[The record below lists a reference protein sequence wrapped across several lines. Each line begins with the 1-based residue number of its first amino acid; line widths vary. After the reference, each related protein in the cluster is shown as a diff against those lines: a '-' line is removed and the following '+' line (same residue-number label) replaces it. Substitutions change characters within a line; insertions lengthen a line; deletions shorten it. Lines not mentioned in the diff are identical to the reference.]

1 MSRPADYL
9 YQLLPQV
16 HRTQDALR
24 GAPLRALLQV
34 ITEQVNVVEDD
45 IGQLYE
51 NWFIETCED
60 WVVPYIGELVGYRPV
75 LDAGSAGPVTTR
87 QEVANTIRLRRR
99 KGTIA
104 LLETLARDVAGWPA
118 RAVQF
123 YTLIGWTQHLNHQ
136 RLNRGATAS
145 LRDGDA
151 LDRLDGPF
159 DSIAHTV
166 GLRGRYNIADVG
178 LFVWRLKAYS
188 VTHTAARSIKVSG
201 GYGEGYTFSELGNDT
216 PLYNRP
222 VPETDPDH
230 IAEETN
236 LPGPI
241 RRRAFALKPS
251 DYYGEG
257 KSLAIYVHDWPCRG
271 ERGMVALEDII
282 PADLSDWL
290 AYRAPLGKVLVDPQR
305 GRMVFPTGQVPKRV
319 FVSYHYGFSADMG
332 GGEYRR
338 ALSQPLGA
346 RLYRVRKQA
355 GEGEFDT
362 IARALEQWQADK
374 AESKV
379 KAAVIEIADSCV
391 YHEALTLR
399 LDAGESLQL
408 RAASMTRPILR
419 LLDYYSDKPDQITI
433 SGGAAS
439 RLTLDGLLI
448 AGCGIEVE
456 GGRTRNDMQC
466 TPPQPDMC
474 DITIRHC
481 TLVPGWELD
490 CECEPQWAAEPSITL
505 RSTGALLRVEHS
517 ITGPVRVLGDE
528 TRYDPSVIRISD
540 SIVDAAHDGAL
551 VLGDERCGPA
561 FAVLHIA
568 RSTVIGNLHV
578 HALALVENSIFMGRV
593 LVARRQQGC
602 VRFCYVA
609 PGSRTPQR
617 FHCQPGPGN
626 DPRVRPRFTSTR
638 YGAPGYCQLALNCAE
653 EIVRGADDE
662 SEMGAFH
669 DLFQP
674 QRAANLRARLAEYTP
689 AGAQAA
695 IIYAS

>member
-1 MSRPADYL
+1 MTRPADYL
-9 YQLLPQV
+9 YELLPQV
-16 HRTQDALR
+16 HRSQDALR
-24 GAPLRALLQV
+24 GSPLRALLRV
-34 ITEQVNVVEDD
+34 IAEQVNVVEDD
-45 IGQLYE
+45 IAQLYE

-75 LDAGSAGPVTTR
+75 PEAGSAGPVSTR
-87 QEVANTIRLRRR
+87 AEVANTIRLRRR
-99 KGTIA
+99 KGTVA

-123 YTLIGWTQHLNHQ
+123 YTLMGWTQHLNHP
-136 RLNRGATAS
+136 RPTRGATAS

-166 GLRGRYNIADVG
+166 GLRGRYDIPDVG

-216 PLYNRP
+216 PLYSRP
-222 VPETDPDH
+222 VPETDPNH
-230 IAEETN
+230 IAEEVN
-236 LPGPI
+236 VPGPI
-241 RRRAFALKPS
+241 RRRAFARDPAA
-251 DYYGEG
+251 YYGEG
-257 KSLAIYVHDWPCRG
+257 KSLTIYVQDWPCRG
-271 ERGMVALEDII
+271 EHGMVAVDDIVA
-282 PADLSDWL
+282 ADLSDWL

-338 ALSQPLGA
+338 TLSQPLDA
-346 RLYRVRKQA
+346 RLYRVRKRPA
-355 GEGEFDT
+355 EGEFDT
-362 IARALEQWQADK
+362 VAKALAQWETDRPD
-374 AESKV
+374 SKV

-391 YHEALTLR
+391 YHEALAIR
-399 LDAGESLQL
+399 LEAGESLQL
-408 RAASMTRPILR
+408 RAASMARPILR
-419 LLDYYSDKPDQITI
+419 LLDYYSDKPDQIVI

-439 RLTLDGLLI
+439 RFVLDGLLV
-448 AGCGIEVE
+448 AGCGIEIE
-456 GGRTRNDMQC
+456 GGRTANDMQC
-466 TPPQPDMC
+466 TPPQPDLC
-474 DITIRHC
+474 DVTIRHC

-490 CECEPQWAAEPSITL
+490 CACEPQWAAEPSITL

-517 ITGPVRVLGDE
+517 IIGPIRVLGDE
-528 TRYDPSVIRISD
+528 TRYDPTTIRIAD
-540 SIVDAAHDGAL
+540 SIVDAAHEDAL
-551 VLGDERCGPA
+551 AFGDERCGPA
-561 FAVLHIA
+561 FAVLRIV
-568 RSTVIGNLHV
+568 RSTVFGHVHV
-578 HALALVENSIFMGRV
+578 HAVSLAENSIFMGRM
-593 LVARRQQGC
+593 LVARRQAGC
-602 VRFCYVA
+602 VRFCYLTPV
-609 PGSRTPQR
+609 SRTPQR
-617 FHCQPGPGN
+617 FHCQPDLAGGAL
-626 DPRVRPRFTSTR
+626 RARFTSTR
-638 YGAPGYCQLALNCAE
+638 YGAPGYCQLALDCPP

-669 DLFQP
+669 DLYQP
-674 QRAANLRARLAEYTP
+674 QRAANLRARLAEYSP

>member
-9 YQLLPQV
+9 YELLPQV

-24 GAPLRALLQV
+24 GNPLRALLRV

-45 IGQLYE
+45 IAQLYE
-51 NWFIETCED
+51 NWFIETCEE

-75 LDAGSAGPVTTR
+75 PEAGSAGPVTTR
-87 QEVANTIRLRRR
+87 AEVANTIRLRRR

-123 YTLIGWTQHLNHQ
+123 YTLMGWTQHLNHP
-136 RLNRGATAS
+136 RPTRGATAS

-166 GLRGRYNIADVG
+166 GLRGRYNIPDVG

-188 VTHTAARSIKVSG
+188 VTRTAARSIKVSG

-222 VPETDPDH
+222 LPETDPNH
-230 IAEETN
+230 IAEEIN
-236 LPGPI
+236 VPGPI
-241 RRRAFALKPS
+241 RRRAFALDPGAH
-251 DYYGEG
+251 YGEG
-257 KSLAIYVHDWPCRG
+257 KSLAIYVQDWPCRG
-271 ERGMVALEDII
+271 EHGMVPVEDIVA
-282 PADLSDWL
+282 ADLSDWL

-305 GRMVFPTGQVPKRV
+305 GRMVFPTGQMPKRV

-338 ALSQPLGA
+338 TLSQPLDA
-346 RLYRVRKQA
+346 RLYRVRKRA
-355 GEGEFDT
+355 AEGEFDT
-362 IARALEQWQADK
+362 VAKALAQW
-374 AESKV
+374 ESERPDAKV

-391 YHEALTLR
+391 YHEALAIR
-399 LDAGESLQL
+399 LEAGESLQL
-408 RAASMTRPILR
+408 RAASMARPILR
-419 LLDYYSDKPDQITI
+419 LLDYYSDKPDQIVI

-439 RLTLDGLLI
+439 RFVLDGLLI
-448 AGCGIEVE
+448 AGCGIEIE
-456 GGRTRNDMQC
+456 GGRTANDMRC
-466 TPPQPDMC
+466 TPPQPDLC
-474 DITIRHC
+474 DVAIRHC

-517 ITGPVRVLGDE
+517 IIGPIRVLGDE
-528 TRYDPSVIRISD
+528 TRYDPTTIRIAD
-540 SIVDAAHDGAL
+540 SIVDAAHDDAL
-551 VLGDERCGPA
+551 AFGDERRGPA
-561 FAVLHIA
+561 FAVLQIA
-568 RSTVIGNLHV
+568 RSTVFGHV
-578 HALALVENSIFMGRV
+578 HAHAVSLAENSIFMGRM
-593 LVARRQQGC
+593 LVARRQGGC
-602 VRFCYVA
+602 VRFCYLT

-617 FHCQPGPGN
+617 FHCQPEPAGGA
-626 DPRVRPRFTSTR
+626 VLPRFTSTR
-638 YGAPGYCQLALNCAE
+638 YGAPGYCQLALDCPPQ
-653 EIVRGADDE
+653 IVRGADDE

-674 QRAANLRARLAEYTP
+674 QRAANLRARLAEYSP